1 MKYPDYK
8 YDVYIPKAFTI
19 GLSQSSDNV
28 GFPSMKTPD
37 GKWTSV
43 GVFEKICGFKPW
55 TQRNEE
61 KEITKALNQAVDE
74 IENAPTTGFKIV
86 DLCKNSYSKFTNIF
100 DSCACATLRDPRG
113 WLVTVKLNE
122 LQHILEAADFNVVDG
137 EISGI
142 KLMYA
147 WDKWNMCFTLEVAD
161 ERSLEIQRATSS
173 LFTYK
178 NSIKY
183 TKPSKFEVGKVYSSS
198 NSKVAGHKFMY
209 MGVHDVYSSYLH
221 ADAILSK
228 KYDIDR
234 FLNDKNDITSRD
246 VHVFYC
252 IDFNKDSICHYY
264 GNNIGASAFESSPY
278 LLVKNLSKLFE
289 DVSDS
294 IEGDF
299 TMYNDIAPVTYDA
312 IADDMSKS
320 ALFNLID
327 LKSSQLADIYWPTF
341 RDLAGAIHEYR
352 SHERCECECRAYPL
366 NTSAFSSSIVMHCSP
381 HTCEYDTSKSFTS
394 FCISSGYY
402 NDKYN
407 IDNPNAKTSWPFKTY
422 FERKFTQANREIV
435 LKSIYDEL
443 KPKVFQYKFMNGND
457 VPSYQNA
464 KLNGITVRFLS

>member
-1 MKYPDYK
+1 MSRIFVNKIDIDASNIDYASIDRQ
-8 YDVYIPKAFTI
+8 YDFYLIENH
-19 GLSQSSDNV
+19 G
-28 GFPSMKTPD
+28 
-37 GKWTSV
+37 
-43 GVFEKICGFKPW
+43 EKFKP
-55 TQRNEE
+55 
-61 KEITKALNQAVDE
+61 
-74 IENAPTTGFKIV
+74 NAK
-86 DLCKNSYSKFTNIF
+86 IF
-100 DSCACATLRDPRG
+100 DES
-113 WLVTVKLNE
+113 LVSK
-122 LQHILEAADFNVVDG
+122 NVVAVQYTFG
-137 EISGI
+137 PSFI
-142 KLMYA
+142 LMLKK
-147 WDKWNMCFTLEVAD
+147 DRMN
-161 ERSLEIQRATSS
+161 
-173 LFTYK
+173 
-178 NSIKY
+178 
-183 TKPSKFEVGKVYSSS
+183 
-198 NSKVAGHKFMY
+198 
-209 MGVHDVYSSYLH
+209 
-221 ADAILSK
+221 DAIVAEIIK
-228 KYDIDR
+228 NARD
-234 FLNDKNDITSRD
+234 DKNDITSRD